1 LNVFDGVRGR
11 GLMLGAV
18 LAGAHKGNAGA
29 ILDHAAE
36 QGLLLLQAG
45 PDVLRFVP
53 ALNIADR
60 DITEGLTRLAL
71 ALRAFLKS

>member
-1 LNVFDGVRGR
+1 
-11 GLMLGAV
+11 
-18 LAGAHKGNAGA
+18 
-29 ILDHAAE
+29 
-36 QGLLLLQAG
+36 
-45 PDVLRFVP
+45 VP